1 MCRAQFRSASLMKDY
16 MKKEKGFSLP
26 IVMVMMLV
34 LAVMVLAATQSFNT
48 ESRISSNDADK
59 KMAMQIAEDTR
70 RHAES
75 QISNR
80 GLNSLDKKGEFT
92 DKCGGGLCSLDK
104 SLNDSAIWE
113 VECNK
118 GKPCLDKDG
127 AVYPIKG
134 DVPVSQNPR
143 FVIEWVAD
151 DDKKI
156 TFRVTARAWGEK
168 NNTVVTVQSYVIA
181 DL

>member
-1 MCRAQFRSASLMKDY
+1 MEDNMNKQQ
-16 MKKEKGFSLP
+16 GFSLP

-59 KMAMQIAEDTR
+59 KMAMQVAEDTLR
-70 RHAES
+70 YAEN
-75 QISNR
+75 QISTR

-92 DKCGGGLCSLDK
+92 DQCGGGLCSLDK
-104 SLNDSAIWE
+104 NSSDPAVWE
-113 VECNK
+113 QECGK

-127 AVYPIKG
+127 AVYSINAK
-134 DVPVSQNPR
+134 VPVSQNPR
-143 FVIEWVAD
+143 FLIEWVSD
-151 DDKKI
+151 DDKRI

-168 NNTVVTVQSYVIA
+168 DNTVVTVQSYVIS

>member
-59 KMAMQIAEDTR
+59 KMAMQIAEDTL

-118 GKPCLDKDG
+118 RKPCLDKDG

-134 DVPVSQNPR
+134 

>member
-1 MCRAQFRSASLMKDY
+1 MCRAQFRSASLMEDY

-59 KMAMQIAEDTR
+59 KMAMQIAEDTL

-104 SLNDSAIWE
+104 SL
-113 VECNK
+113 
-118 GKPCLDKDG
+118 
-127 AVYPIKG
+127 
-134 DVPVSQNPR
+134 
-143 FVIEWVAD
+143 
-151 DDKKI
+151 
-156 TFRVTARAWGEK
+156 
-168 NNTVVTVQSYVIA
+168 
-181 DL
+181 